1 MTVDLVRNRKRSAVI
16 LVCAFLALF
25 LGNGCALRYATQMS
39 LDGAQIREEKIQRI
53 AIFVFDNPPLH
64 LQAGMHISRLFE
76 LYLLRTGLYKI
87 AERGQVENILRERG
101 IMISPTGPVG
111 NLQQLGDLL
120 QVDGIVLGSVSQY
133 RRTGIA
139 FTARLVSLK
148 SGLVLWSTAAT
159 GGNMF
164 LPLAEVAD
172 RTVRSAVMDLQAG
185 LR

>member
-64 LQAGMHISRLFE
+64 LRAGMHISRLFE

-87 AERGQVENILRERG
+87 AERGEITSIEPGQQVVANAL
-101 IMISPTGPVG
+101 V
-111 NLQQLGDLL
+111 LQ
-120 QVDGIVLGSVSQY
+120 
-133 RRTGIA
+133 
-139 FTARLVSLK
+139 FTA
-148 SGLVLWSTAAT
+148 
-159 GGNMF
+159 
-164 LPLAEVAD
+164 
-172 RTVRSAVMDLQAG
+172 QQ
-185 LR
+185 